1 MQKTSWRKMHAW
13 RFLCIKNKLKK
24 DTHVEFFMHKK
35 QVEERYTRGVFSCKK
50 RKLKRDAHVE
60 CSWMQKTSSSKMHMW
75 SLFFCMQKK
84 KQVED
89 RCAWS
94 LLCIKKSVED
104 RYARGVFLCIQNK
117 LKKDT
122 HVELFMNKKTSRRKI
137 HTWSF
142 YA

>member
-1 MQKTSWRKMHAW
+1 MQKKEIEERCTCGV
-13 RFLCIKNKLKK
+13 FLNAKNK
-24 DTHVEFFMHKK
+24 FK
-35 QVEERYTRGVFSCKK
+35 Q
-50 RKLKRDAHVE
+50 DAHVE
-60 CSWMQKTSSSKMHMW
+60 S
-75 SLFFCMQKK
+75 FFLYAKK